1 MLFVFYPITAVIL
14 AALNFYLYRKT
25 RWPLGWFLAI
35 NAPFLFLVGVTVA
48 GSSLN
53 LVPLGLLKWVA
64 YPFFAWIA
72 TVVAF
77 LLVAVPVDLVMS
89 IRFKPRRKPLFTSL
103 SRRRLLVGAAPAV
116 LYGIA
121 LKGVYGPH
129 DLDIAPMQTVRIPG
143 LPAAFEGMTI
153 TQVSDLH
160 TGAYIRQPE
169 LDRVVDTVNGL
180 KGDLIAVTGDFMDN
194 SLLLLDVARQSLAK
208 LRAPMG
214 VFGNLGNHDYYSD
227 RATKDYPGCLAI
239 MESMQ
244 QAGIHMLRNQHV
256 VLAGGLTL
264 GGVDWTGVERGN
276 PNSYDSPKT
285 QRALTKTFAG
295 SDPTMPRI
303 LLAHHPSVFIDSPSF
318 GVAFTLAGHTHGGGQ
333 VVIAEWDGRPIAI
346 GSPVYRYMSG
356 LYREGEHTLYVN
368 RGIGYVGLP
377 IRINCPPEISRF
389 RLTRG

>member
-1 MLFVFYPITAVIL
+1 MLWAYAIL
-14 AALNFYLYRKT
+14 AAILAGLNYYLYRKT
-25 RWPLGWFLAI
+25 RWPVGWFLAI
-35 NAPFLFLVGVTVA
+35 NAPFLFLIGVALA
-48 GSSLN
+48 GSNLN
-53 LVPLGLLKWVA
+53 LVPLGLLKWIA
-64 YPFFAWIA
+64 FPFFAWIA
-72 TVVAF
+72 TLVAF
-77 LLVAVPVDLVMS
+77 LLLAVPVDLAT
-89 IRFKPRRKPLFTSL
+89 ILRRKPMFTSL
-103 SRRRLLVGAAPAV
+103 SRRRLIVGAVPTV

-160 TGAYIRQPE
+160 TGAYIRRPE

-180 KGDLIAVTGDFMDN
+180 KGDMIAVTGDFMDN
-194 SLLLLDVARQSLAK
+194 SLLLLDVARQSLSK

-227 RATKDYPGCLAI
+227 RATEGYPGCMAI
-239 MESMQ
+239 MEAMQ
-244 QAGIHMLRNQHV
+244 AAGIHMLRDQHV
-256 VLAGGLTL
+256 VLPGGLTL
-264 GGVDWTGVERGN
+264 GGVDWTGLDRGN
-276 PNSYDSPKT
+276 PNSYDGPKT

-295 SDPTMPRI
+295 SDPAMPRV
-303 LLAHHPSVFIDSPSF
+303 LLAHTPNVFFDSPSF

-333 VVIAEWDGRPIAI
+333 VVVAEWDGRPIAI
-346 GSPVYRYMSG
+346 GSPIYTYMSG